1 MSFKL
6 LNTNRFPLA
15 IEKETNYL
23 SYYRFDHRATIGYNL
38 REFMVFV
45 DNGTPYKE
53 PSIYIE
59 EITGGH
65 LERIKDDSLHE
76 DIAKFIDDHNLC
88 PMLPPIPKRLPI

>member
-1 MSFKL
+1 MTFKL

-23 SYYRFDHRATIGYNL
+23 PYYRFDHRATIGYNL
-38 REFMVFV
+38 REFMIFI

-53 PSIYIE
+53 SCVYIE

-65 LERIKDDSLHE
+65 LEQIKDDSLHE
-76 DIAKFIDDHNLC
+76 AIAKFIDDHNLC
-88 PMLPPIPKRLPI
+88 LILPPIPKRLPI